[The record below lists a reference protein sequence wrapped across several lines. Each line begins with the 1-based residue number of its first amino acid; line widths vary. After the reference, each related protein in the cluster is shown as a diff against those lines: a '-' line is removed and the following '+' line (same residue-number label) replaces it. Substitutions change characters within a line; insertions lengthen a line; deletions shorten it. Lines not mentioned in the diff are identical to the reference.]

1 MTSPLCRAA
10 SANALTAQDQVS
22 TPSSKAKGSK
32 PPAKYSY
39 PRGKSAS
46 RAQAWP
52 ARHSKTE
59 PHRSGA
65 VKTSVHA
72 QVVELQRKIQLLEGD
87 RKAFYES
94 SQYNIKKNQDTI
106 SQLREE
112 IKVLQLQLTD
122 LLQGDEKVVQAVIQ
136 EWKSEKPYLK
146 NRTGQQALEHLD
158 HQLSEKVKQ
167 LNALRHQVVLRQKR
181 LEQLQLQH
189 GLRQLEMEEAQDCNT
204 EEAKT
209 VRNLENRLEKARMKA
224 EEAEHITNVYLQ
236 LKAYLQEES
245 LNLDNRLNSMEAEV
259 VRTKQE
265 VEELHVVNQEA
276 LNARDFAK
284 NQLQYLEETVLRERK
299 SRERFISDC
308 KKRAEEKKLQNERME
323 RKPPSQT
330 FIHRLTLALTSPHEQ
345 TQREHLL
352 LQSDDTIQDHLRAKD
367 QELRRRWNMYQ
378 METVF
383 GKVKDATGVAETHS
397 VVRRFVAQ
405 GDTFAQ
411 LEALKSENEQTLV
424 RLKEEKRRLL
434 KELEDLKYSG
444 EAMMVS
450 QQKMET
456 EMQKNLKTEG
466 QRHADAQDQ
475 LERTLKAMQ
484 TTKENLEHLASK
496 LSHVKVENSRF
507 DGKELDP
514 KAGDYLLNLLGLV
527 EEKLLKLQSQLE
539 SHDVPEL
546 LRHIADREFYT
557 SLEGKLPQ
565 YNTRIP
571 LQLAS
576 SKDKFFDEEESE
588 EEDSVVSPVTARRP
602 FRLTQRRHG
611 AGRVRA
617 MERSAGKELALAPL
631 QDWGEETE
639 DGAVYSVSL
648 RRQRR
653 QRWSPGEGP
662 GGSQTPNPAADT
674 FLHYRTSKV
683 RALRAARLERL
694 VRELVSGDREQDPG
708 FVPAFLATHRAF
720 VPTARVLSYLLPPP
734 PPLPPP
740 PRAVVSVLGSWL
752 RDHPQ
757 DFCDPPAHPDLGS
770 VRIFLGWA
778 APGGAEAQ
786 EAEKLLEDFL
796 KEPEGEQEEEE
807 LLVAWA
813 GPPRA
818 AQSPR
823 PDSPEGCVEEDEG
836 PRREGPELLD
846 FCVDAV
852 AEQLTLMDVELFSR
866 VRPCECLGSVWSQRD
881 RPGASGVAPTVRATV
896 AQFNSV
902 TGCVLGSVLGAPGLT
917 APQRAQRI
925 EKWIRIAQCCRE
937 LRNFSSL
944 RAILSALQSNPIYR
958 LKRSWGAV
966 SREPLSTFRK
976 LSQIFSDENNH
987 LSSREILSQG
997 DLINFEKRRKEWEIL
1012 AHIQQLQ
1019 RRCRSYNL
1027 SPHPHILAALRAQR
1041 QLSEEQSYRVSRVIE
1056 PPAASC
1062 PSSPRIR
1069 RHISLTKRLSAKL
1082 SREKTSS
1089 PGSSPG
1095 DCSSPTS
1102 SLSPGSP
1109 PSSPRTKDPPFGSP
1123 PASPGPQGPSTKLP
1137 LGPDLPPSSPRIPLP
1152 GPQTSEA
1159 RVIRVSID
1167 NDHGNLYR
1175 SILLTSQD
1183 KTPSVVQRAL
1193 LKHSVSQPWARGYQL
1208 FQVLPGDRELLI
1220 PDNANVFYAMS
1231 PAAPGDFVLRQKE
1244 GTQHTPSVSMN

>member
-32 PPAKYSY
+32 PPAKYGY

-46 RAQAWP
+46 RTQAWP
-52 ARHSKTE
+52 ARNSKAE

-94 SQYNIKKNQDTI
+94 SQWNIKKNQDTI

-112 IKVLQLQLTD
+112 TKVLQLQLTD

-323 RKPPSQT
+323 RK
-330 FIHRLTLALTSPHEQ
+330 

-378 METVF
+378 MEAVF

-411 LEALKSENEQTLV
+411 LEALKSENEQTLM

-444 EAMMVS
+444 EAMLVS

-496 LSHVKVENSRF
+496 LSHVRVENSRF
-507 DGKELDP
+507 EGKELDP

-539 SHDVPEL
+539 SHDVPEM

-588 EEDSVVSPVTARRP
+588 EEDSVV
-602 FRLTQRRHG
+602 
-611 AGRVRA
+611 
-617 MERSAGKELALAPL
+617 
-631 QDWGEETE
+631 
-639 DGAVYSVSL
+639 
-648 RRQRR
+648 
-653 QRWSPGEGP
+653 
-662 GGSQTPNPAADT
+662 
-674 FLHYRTSKV
+674 
-683 RALRAARLERL
+683 
-694 VRELVSGDREQDPG
+694 
-708 FVPAFLATHRAF
+708 
-720 VPTARVLSYLLPPP
+720 
-734 PPLPPP
+734 
-740 PRAVVSVLGSWL
+740 
-752 RDHPQ
+752 
-757 DFCDPPAHPDLGS
+757 
-770 VRIFLGWA
+770 
-778 APGGAEAQ
+778 
-786 EAEKLLEDFL
+786 
-796 KEPEGEQEEEE
+796 
-807 LLVAWA
+807 
-813 GPPRA
+813 
-818 AQSPR
+818 
-823 PDSPEGCVEEDEG
+823 
-836 PRREGPELLD
+836 
-846 FCVDAV
+846 
-852 AEQLTLMDVELFSR
+852 
-866 VRPCECLGSVWSQRD
+866 
-881 RPGASGVAPTVRATV
+881 
-896 AQFNSV
+896 
-902 TGCVLGSVLGAPGLT
+902 
-917 APQRAQRI
+917 
-925 EKWIRIAQCCRE
+925 
-937 LRNFSSL
+937 
-944 RAILSALQSNPIYR
+944 
-958 LKRSWGAV
+958 V
-966 SREPLSTFRK
+966 SRASLKIRSQK
-976 LSQIFSDENNH
+976 LIETRSKKRGR
-987 LSSREILSQG
+987 SR
-997 DLINFEKRRKEWEIL
+997 
-1012 AHIQQLQ
+1012 
-1019 RRCRSYNL
+1019 RS
-1027 SPHPHILAALRAQR
+1027 
-1041 QLSEEQSYRVSRVIE
+1041 
-1056 PPAASC
+1056 
-1062 PSSPRIR
+1062 
-1069 RHISLTKRLSAKL
+1069 
-1082 SREKTSS
+1082 
-1089 PGSSPG
+1089 
-1095 DCSSPTS
+1095 
-1102 SLSPGSP
+1102 
-1109 PSSPRTKDPPFGSP
+1109 
-1123 PASPGPQGPSTKLP
+1123 
-1137 LGPDLPPSSPRIPLP
+1137 
-1152 GPQTSEA
+1152 
-1159 RVIRVSID
+1159 
-1167 NDHGNLYR
+1167 
-1175 SILLTSQD
+1175 
-1183 KTPSVVQRAL
+1183 
-1193 LKHSVSQPWARGYQL
+1193 
-1208 FQVLPGDRELLI
+1208 
-1220 PDNANVFYAMS
+1220 
-1231 PAAPGDFVLRQKE
+1231 
-1244 GTQHTPSVSMN
+1244 